1 MIKSS
6 NIAIKAARGEY
17 VIRLDAD
24 DYLDPNALSVLYNAF
39 NKDENI
45 GLVYSD
51 YYLIDRKNNIL
62 SLEKQLLRMNKSL
75 NHLPVLA
82 ACCLI
87 KKMHYFQLI
96 CMMKILLDRMDMIFG
111 INY

>member
-1 MIKSS
+1 M
-6 NIAIKAARGEY
+6 
-17 VIRLDAD
+17 
-24 DYLDPNALSVLYNAF
+24 LYNAI

-45 GLVYSD
+45 ALVYSD

-62 SLEKQLLRMNKSL
+62 SLEKQLLRVNKSL

-87 KKMHYFQLI
+87 KKNALFSVN
-96 CMMKILLDRMDMIFG
+96 CMMKI
-111 INY
+111 Y